1 MLEREAKREKTL
13 EGIAREKR
21 LKAAQKRPNSGAARL
36 TGTVLDEVISST
48 EEEFFKAL
56 DDGSGQIRDEA
67 MERLKAFDAQ
77 ANAQATS

>member
-21 LKAAQKRPNSGAARL
+21 LKAAQKRPNSGAVKL
-36 TGTVLDEVISST
+36 TGTALEEVITST

-56 DDGSGQIRDEA
+56 DDGSGTLRDEA
-67 MERLKAFDAQ
+67 MNRLK
-77 ANAQATS
+77 NY